1 VNLFILVHAF
11 DYESRQ
17 LCTRP
22 VWSPRLGKKTERLQ
36 TLERDMEQQ
45 KKQHS
50 VTVDNLLLQTQNLE
64 TALKNERLVIVEERW
79 VQLDGESL
87 IESSFPFFIVT
98 VVTVT
103 YNPCCSS
110 SSRRK
115 LAQLQHAYTCLFQD
129 YDNKLKS
136 DKQANHRVGSCCLC
150 STMLVMK
157 LDSSMKNMYIMN
169 SKWIKLAAILITE
182 AVSHHAR
189 YTKLH
194 SCENPVM
201 KSSQVKSNFIYRAQV

>member
-1 VNLFILVHAF
+1 MFE
-11 DYESRQ
+11 YESRQ

-79 VQLDGESL
+79 VQLHGEPL
-87 IESSFPFFIVT
+87 NKSSFPFFIVT
-98 VVTVT
+98 VTH
-103 YNPCCSS
+103 YSCCSS

-136 DKQANHRVGSCCLC
+136 EKQANHRVGSCCLC

-157 LDSSMKNMYIMN
+157 L
-169 SKWIKLAAILITE
+169 
-182 AVSHHAR
+182 
-189 YTKLH
+189 
-194 SCENPVM
+194 
-201 KSSQVKSNFIYRAQV
+201 